1 MGFRDRV
8 GKDLRVAVKE
18 GVDLL
23 KEGTTILKTEV
34 KRLAKQG
41 TSSMEKEARRM
52 TKISQLRYEHFRLN
66 QKAQQ
71 KFTELGGHVYDVM
84 TKNPAEFRLDSAT
97 QRLFQETKQVEDRLK
112 KLKTEL
118 QKLSKGK

>member
-8 GKDLRVAVKE
+8 RKDLNVAVQE

-34 KRLAKQG
+34 SRLARRG
-41 TSSMEKEARRM
+41 TSSVSKEARRVSR
-52 TKISQLRYEHFRLN
+52 ISQLRYEHFRLN

-71 KFTELGGHVYDVM
+71 KFAELGGHIYDVM
-84 TKNPAEFRLDSAT
+84 SRKGSESKPDAAA
-97 QRLFQETKQVEDRLK
+97 QRLFQETKQVEDRIK
-112 KLKTEL
+112 KLESEL
-118 QKLSKGK
+118 QKLSK